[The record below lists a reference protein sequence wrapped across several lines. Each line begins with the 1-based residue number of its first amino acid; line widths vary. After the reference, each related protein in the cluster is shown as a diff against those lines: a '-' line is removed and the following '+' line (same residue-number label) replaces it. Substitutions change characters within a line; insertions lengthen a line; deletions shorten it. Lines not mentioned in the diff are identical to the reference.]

1 MATFLEQ
8 KTTKELQVLAKTA
21 GISGWHKMRK
31 VELIDAL
38 GALDTS
44 SEKKK
49 PLKTL
54 QEKKIPIVL
63 ENLSREGASSTE
75 KSDLKISDNKKP
87 ENHLPVRKK
96 ASAAKPYGET
106 EQKDVL
112 KKKIDKISSS
122 EKENKAVPLKNPPKK
137 KVAIKIPVQ
146 ENMTEK
152 HISDEKKPILET
164 PLETSKPRRK
174 KASVPSSLISGK
186 REKKNV
192 LKEKILSEKSQSKM
206 SSSEKTT
213 PENLL
218 TEQSQSEQSQSE
230 KSQSEK
236 SQTEKSSVEKK
247 RPEKESCDKVKT
259 EVKSVEVIA
268 KIQKEIEK
276 TQQTANSESALF
288 EEKHGIGIT
297 SPVAQIPI
305 KKNSSLL
312 PPQSE
317 KPLDEVQQRIQLL
330 KEKLML
336 HKTLCS
342 PVSSGGR
349 EAKDQL
355 ILMVRDPFWL
365 HAYWEISAP
374 LVERIRAAMG
384 HLWHTADPI
393 LRLYKVHSDNVG
405 ALRQEFITDIQIHGG
420 INNWYI
426 DVDDPPSQFLV
437 EIGYLARDGQFFVLL
452 SSNIVETPQRYI
464 HDAFGH
470 PDVSWMGIPPDFCSG
485 VFSDSLNKGDFKNG
499 QSGPESSAPLVSD
512 ETRIIPNAVRDFSL
526 AVDSEIVIKGKTDPG
541 VQLSI
546 KGEKIRLKE
555 DGSFSIRYHLPE
567 RRHVFPVVA
576 VSADGMETQ
585 TVILA
590 FERNTKV
597 LETVI
602 KDEEIE

>member
-38 GALDTS
+38 NALNALNTS

-49 PLKTL
+49 PSKTL
-54 QEKKIPIVL
+54 PEKNVSGDT
-63 ENLSREGASSTE
+63 ETE
-75 KSDLKISDNKKP
+75 KLSAKEFISP
-87 ENHLPVRKK
+87 EETVRENMESASQKEHFPVRKK
-96 ASAAKPYGET
+96 ASSIKPQT
-106 EQKDVL
+106 DSEQKAVL
-112 KKKIDKISSS
+112 KRKPDKVAFS
-122 EKENKAVPLKNPPKK
+122 EKENKTALLKNPPKK
-137 KVAIKIPVQ
+137 KVAVKEPVL
-146 ENMTEK
+146 EK
-152 HISDEKKPILET
+152 TTVKTVSEEKKLAPV
-164 PLETSKPRRK
+164 PLQDSPKPQRK
-174 KASVPSSLISGK
+174 KASVPSSQISGK

-192 LKEKILSEKSQSKM
+192 LKENLIPEKRFSEKSSFLK
-206 SSSEKTT
+206 SSMEKSLIEKSFSEKG
-213 PENLL
+213 
-218 TEQSQSEQSQSE
+218 
-230 KSQSEK
+230 
-236 SQTEKSSVEKK
+236 
-247 RPEKESCDKVKT
+247 SCDT
-259 EVKSVEVIA
+259 STGEIKSKPVEVIA

-276 TQQTANSESALF
+276 TQQDFESDATSF
-288 EEKHGIGIT
+288 EEKRGVGIT

-305 KKNSSLL
+305 KKNSSPL
-312 PPQSE
+312 PPQSD

-355 ILMVRDPFWL
+355 LLMVRDPFWL

-485 VFSDSLNKGDFKNG
+485 VFSDSLHKGDFNNG
-499 QSGPESSAPLVSD
+499 QNGPESKAPLVSD
-512 ETRIIPNAVRDFSL
+512 ETRIIPNAIRDFSL
-526 AVDSEIVIKGKTDPG
+526 VVDSEIVIKGKTDPG
-541 VQLSI
+541 VQLTI

-576 VSADGMETQ
+576 LSTDGMETQ

-602 KDEEIE
+602 KDEETE